1 MIRLRN
7 VYKSIDAQ
15 TNILNDINLELNTG
29 DFLGIF
35 GKSGSGKSTL
45 LNILGLIDESYD
57 GEYLL
62 EGQNIKDM
70 TDLER
75 SNIRNRM
82 MGYVFQSFFLLETMN
97 VFENIS
103 LPLLYSKKQYNL
115 EKKVRNCLNK
125 VGLLDK
131 EFSNINLLS
140 GGQKQKVAI
149 ARSLI
154 QNPQIIIADEPTG
167 ALDSESASEIMNI
180 FKSLNEQG
188 VTIVLVTHDLDN
200 LKYCNKIIEIKDGKI
215 FYDK

>member
-180 FKSLNEQG
+180 FNSLNEQG